1 MLFIFLGLSLPSD
14 NVLQRENDYLC
25 LISTIIISDLFK
37 IDITISFYV
46 HERMLPN
53 NKLQVD
59 FEKELRTN
67 FTGYNGRIFGPV
79 TNLIAMPT
87 GI

>member
-1 MLFIFLGLSLPSD
+1 
-14 NVLQRENDYLC
+14 

-59 FEKELRTN
+59 FERNYGLILQDTVYPLPD
-67 FTGYNGRIFGPV
+67 GGIFGPV